1 MPSSSVSSRAASASR
16 RCVIE
21 ASGSVGSIAG
31 RPARSSR
38 RRCSPMLVSPSR
50 LRTPSALSSMARV
63 LASSCSRTTRSTAS
77 IFSRI
82 GVPTDVGMASSRISC
97 RSRRWSSSSM
107 RLCRPPRRSSRPS
120 IRPEMPSMRPAMPS
134 SRPSS
139 CANGFASLSGI
150 ASTARMIAGDRG
162 VLRVQLGHGLVEP
175 LGQHADLGA
184 VGQLGQPLAHGA
196 ERVEG
201 SETRVDLVERVEDLL
216 LFALADLRGAVE
228 HAAHAVE
235 RHGRVC
241 THGERSFLLCGKGSG
256 RKCSDTAGSPTRR
269 VPVWSLHPIGAVS
282 PARKHLVGGV
292 LR

>member
-1 MPSSSVSSRAASASR
+1 VQAA
-16 RCVIE
+16 E
-21 ASGSVGSIAG
+21 AVVEAVH
-31 RPARSSR
+31 PARDALHAPR
-38 RRCSPMLVSPSR
+38 HAVEPAVELRER
-50 LRTPSALSSMARV
+50 LRQLVRDRLDRPH
-63 LASSCSRTTRSTAS
+63 
-77 IFSRI
+77 
-82 GVPTDVGMASSRISC
+82 D
-97 RSRRWSSSSM
+97 RR
-107 RLCRPPRRSSRPS
+107 
-120 IRPEMPSMRPAMPS
+120 
-134 SRPSS
+134 
-139 CANGFASLSGI
+139 
-150 ASTARMIAGDRG
+150 DRG

-256 RKCSDTAGSPTRR
+256 RKCSDTAESPTRR
-269 VPVWSLHPIGAVS
+269 VPVWSLHPRS
-282 PARKHLVGGV
+282 EQFRPPKTPARRCSTVTGCLYP
-292 LR
+292 RPCR